1 MLQGYWDV
9 QLIDLLR
16 FGFPLEYNRS
26 FTLCCERENHASA
39 IQYPS
44 HVDAY
49 LQDETKYGAIL
60 GPFSTNPMSN
70 CHYSPFLTREKS
82 GSDKRRVIIDLSWPQ
97 GCSVNSGIDKNSYL
111 GVDFALTFLS
121 VDHITAELTHLG
133 TAAHLFKIDV
143 SWAFHHVKLD
153 PSGYDLLGLSWNDS
167 TFIDK
172 CLPFGSIVSPRI
184 RRQPEKVMST
194 QYKGCMSGH

>member
-1 MLQGYWDV
+1 M
-9 QLIDLLR
+9 
-16 FGFPLEYNRS
+16 
-26 FTLCCERENHASA
+26 
-39 IQYPS
+39 
-44 HVDAY
+44 
-49 LQDETKYGAIL
+49 
-60 GPFSTNPMSN
+60 
-70 CHYSPFLTREKS
+70 REKS

-111 GVDFALTFLS
+111 GMDFALTFLS

-143 SWAFHHVKLD
+143 SWAFRHVKLD

-172 CLPFGSIVSPRI
+172 CLPFGMRH
-184 RRQPEKVMST
+184 RT
-194 QYKGCMSGH
+194 QIFQHISDTMRYRCVDMVTAS